1 MQAASLD
8 TSSINAMVSLPAPK
22 EMDAF
27 KNYDVTQEKLQRTA
41 HEFEEVFMSQMVKP
55 MWEGVEVDEMFGG
68 GAGEDVMQQLMVQEY
83 GKSMARSNGYPM
95 SQDIMKEMIKLQEQ
109 ANGIKGQ

>member
-1 MQAASLD
+1 MQAASIE
-8 TSSINAMVSLPAPK
+8 TSTHNAMVSMTAPQ
-22 EMDAF
+22 EMNVF
-27 KNYDVTQEKLQRTA
+27 KNYDVTQEKLQHTA

-68 GAGEDVMQQLMVQEY
+68 GAGEDVMRQLMIQEY

-109 ANGIKGQ
+109 ANGIKG